1 MYQPDPEYYP
11 SVSYRTGDLSIQL
24 NCRGNTEYAKISY
37 PVKYGIFHRLETRD
51 LIMEFNLNHEIRHAR
66 GKTDTWLHPQEWLKR
81 TMGNDWIYYSTGGY
95 AGVFESIGE
104 YYLPNLMYTTN
115 SLLGGKP
122 FEEPEIRRL
131 SAHWHPTLAETG
143 LAQILAET
151 ANGSDIPTQIRTWTQ
166 KTLAVTPET
175 LEQKAQT
182 LFNISGERTTV
193 LPPDARHSDYDV
205 IPLAIAD
212 GCLYKCRFCKVKN
225 KKPFTPRTTDDIDRQ
240 IRALSALYA
249 EDLVNY
255 NSIFL
260 GEHDALNAPA
270 DIILYAARAAYREF
284 GFSRSVMAKP
294 SLYLFGSVD
303 ALLTAEERLF
313 TRLDQMNFRTYINI
327 GLESAD
333 PETLEKIGKPITAEK
348 VTRAFER
355 MQAINRSCQNIEMS
369 GNFIMDE
376 NLPAGHTQAMMAL
389 VRDRLKFT
397 QPKGSIYLS
406 PLRFG
411 RPSREIL
418 FDFYHLKTR
427 SRLPMYLYI
436 IQRL

>member
-1 MYQPDPEYYP
+1 MYQPDPQYYP
-11 SVSYRTGDLSIQL
+11 ATAYRAGDLSIEL

-66 GKTDTWLHPQEWLKR
+66 GKTDRWLHPQEWLKR
-81 TMGNDWIYYSTGGY
+81 TVGNDWIYYSTGGY

-122 FEEPEIRRL
+122 FKEPEIQRL
-131 SAHWHPTLAETG
+131 SGQWHATLATTG
-143 LAQILAET
+143 LTQILNP
-151 ANGSDIPTQIRTWTQ
+151 NGPDMPGWVRTWAE
-166 KTLAVTPET
+166 KVLAVTPEM
-175 LEQKAQT
+175 LAQKAQT

-205 IPLAIAD
+205 IPLAVAD
-212 GCLYKCRFCKVKN
+212 GCLYKCHFCKVKN
-225 KKPFTPRTTDDIDRQ
+225 KKPFTPRSTEDIDRQ
-240 IRALSALYA
+240 ISSLAALYG

-255 NSIFL
+255 NSLFL

-270 DIILYAARAAYREF
+270 DIILYAARAAYRNL
-284 GFSRSVMAKP
+284 GFSRSVMTRP

-313 TRLDQMNFRTYINI
+313 AQLSQMDFQTYINI

-333 PETLEKIGKPITAEK
+333 PKTLEKIGKPITAEK

-355 MQAINRSCQNIEMS
+355 MQEINRTYQNVEMS

-376 NLPAGHTQAMMAL
+376 NLPPGHTKAMMAL
-389 VRDRLKFT
+389 VRDSLKFT

-418 FDFYHLKTR
+418 LDFYHLKTR

>member
-1 MYQPDPEYYP
+1 MYQPDPPYYP
-11 SVSYRTGDLSIQL
+11 AVTYRTDDISIEL

-66 GKTDTWLHPQEWLKR
+66 GKTDAWLHPQEWLKR
-81 TMGNDWIYYSTGGY
+81 TAGNDWIYYSTGGY

-122 FEEPEIRRL
+122 FKEPEIQRL
-131 SAHWHPTLAETG
+131 STHWHATLAATG
-143 LAQILAET
+143 LEQAVSRADAPPVIREWARNILA
-151 ANGSDIPTQIRTWTQ
+151 
-166 KTLAVTPET
+166 LTPAI
-175 LEQKAQT
+175 LEKKAGT
-182 LFNISGERTTV
+182 LFDISGERTTV

-212 GCLYKCRFCKVKN
+212 GCLYKCSFCKVKN
-225 KKPFTPRTTDDIDRQ
+225 KKKFTARSRSDIDAQ
-240 IRALSALYA
+240 LSALKRLYG
-249 EDLVNY
+249 EDLINY
-255 NSIFL
+255 NSLYL

-270 DIILYAARAAYREF
+270 DIILYAAAKAHERLNFA
-284 GFSRSVMAKP
+284 RSAMARP
-294 SLYLFGSVD
+294 SLYFFGSVD
-303 ALLTAEERLF
+303 ALLNAEDTLF
-313 TRLDQMNFRTYINI
+313 TRLNDLDFHTFINI

-348 VTRAFER
+348 VVRAFHR
-355 MQAINRSCQNIEMS
+355 MQEINRTCSRIEMS

-376 NLPAGHTQAMMAL
+376 NLPPGHNKAMMTL
-389 VRDRLKFT
+389 VRNSLKFT

-427 SRLPMYLYI
+427 SRLPMFLYI